1 MDNPGCSQLTKVQ
14 KRVHSSQQ
22 SPAVLQDQ
30 HQTRVKSG
38 KRRLQ
43 QLSSDSVNAL
53 LDSVNSL
60 RTSQDSL
67 RTQVSVLSNQVAEA
81 NQAAEERAADKT
93 LENLMAAARQ
103 DILLGQ
109 ARVEGMLTQII
120 GKQNQAL
127 AAAEQAQAAVQAISD
142 LRVRDILSSC
152 RLETQ

>member
-1 MDNPGCSQLTKVQ
+1 M
-14 KRVHSSQQ
+14 Q
-22 SPAVLQDQ
+22 SQ
-30 HQTRVKSG
+30 HQTRVQSG

-67 RTQVSVLSNQVAEA
+67 RTQVSTLSNQVAEA
-81 NQAAEERAADKT
+81 NQAAEERSEDKT
-93 LENLMAAARQ
+93 LQNLMAAARQ

-109 ARVEGMLTQII
+109 ARVEGMLAQII

-142 LRVRDILSSC
+142 LQVRSLCCILRLWWVVIPISS
-152 RLETQ
+152 EF

>member
-1 MDNPGCSQLTKVQ
+1 M
-14 KRVHSSQQ
+14 
-22 SPAVLQDQ
+22 QDQ
-30 HQTRVKSG
+30 HQTRITSG

-43 QLSSDSVNAL
+43 QLSGDSVNAL

-67 RTQVSVLSNQVAEA
+67 RTQVSTLSNQVAEA
-81 NQAAEERAADKT
+81 NQAAEERASDKT

-109 ARVEGMLTQII
+109 ARVEGMLAQII

-142 LRVRDILSSC
+142 LQVFSACMYATDCAQSLNLCSAGPDSSRFH
-152 RLETQ
+152 RL